1 METTVFIF
9 LVAPPDDDDD
19 DDDDDFDDVNVDD
32 VDGWIAMHSI
42 RCGLWP
48 IVTDVTWS
56 VCVCVLVCLGRN
68 REPYRNG

>member
-19 DDDDDFDDVNVDD
+19 DDDDDVDDVDVDD

-56 VCVCVLVCLGRN
+56 VCVCPCVSRS
-68 REPYRNG
+68 ES